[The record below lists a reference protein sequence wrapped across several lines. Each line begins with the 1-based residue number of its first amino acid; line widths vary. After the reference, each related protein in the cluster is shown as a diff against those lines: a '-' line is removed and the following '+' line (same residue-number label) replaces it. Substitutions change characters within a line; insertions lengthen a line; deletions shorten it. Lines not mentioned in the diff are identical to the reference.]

1 MTTISPL
8 SERPPQGCHV
18 HPEQFGHPGAGFFPG
33 FNKRTGAGKLMRREL
48 AGTAYSLAPPLG
60 VERAVVSPAAI

>member
-8 SERPPQGCHV
+8 PKRPPQRCHV
-18 HPEQFGHPGAGFFPG
+18 HPEQFGDTGAGFLASGEQGPRVV
-33 FNKRTGAGKLMRREL
+33 NLMRREL

-60 VERAVVSPAAI
+60 GLHPGLCPFPD